1 MLKFSTKSVQTLTK
15 RHHFISL
22 KTNLFNII
30 ELKKKSQP
38 LVKSFVIYSLCI
50 PGITNIIWA
59 VETNIVYLSQY
70 GTMVTVV
77 IQRCVDHMV
86 SQHHIPT
93 LPGQKRNIAY
103 KHFKVSH
110 QIHFNAHS
118 PRVWLFSKSILFYIP
133 THNTPSNF
141 SEFGQWPPPP
151 LSWMHWSFFRC
162 GNYSWREGNLDKI
175 LNFFTV
181 YLWYTLK
188 ELW

>member
-1 MLKFSTKSVQTLTK
+1 MKFNIY
-15 RHHFISL
+15 RHHFMSL
-22 KTNLFNII
+22 KPNLFNMI
-30 ELKKKSQP
+30 ELKTKSQP
-38 LVKSFVIYSLCI
+38 LVKSFVINSLCI

-70 GTMVTVV
+70 GTRVTVV

-133 THNTPSNF
+133 THIFPVFFLNLSTV
-141 SEFGQWPPPP
+141 GHPPT
-151 LSWMHWSFFRC
+151 WMC
-162 GNYSWREGNLDKI
+162 
-175 LNFFTV
+175 
-181 YLWYTLK
+181 
-188 ELW
+188 

>member
-1 MLKFSTKSVQTLTK
+1 
-15 RHHFISL
+15 
-22 KTNLFNII
+22 
-30 ELKKKSQP
+30 
-38 LVKSFVIYSLCI
+38 
-50 PGITNIIWA
+50 
-59 VETNIVYLSQY
+59 
-70 GTMVTVV
+70 MVTVV

-133 THNTPSNF
+133 NHNIPGNF
-141 SEFGQWPPPP
+141 SEFGQWTTP
-151 LSWMHWSFFRC
+151 MHGCLVILWLNDSNV
-162 GNYSWREGNLDKI
+162 GEGNLEEVDKI

-181 YLWYTLK
+181 YLWYTVK